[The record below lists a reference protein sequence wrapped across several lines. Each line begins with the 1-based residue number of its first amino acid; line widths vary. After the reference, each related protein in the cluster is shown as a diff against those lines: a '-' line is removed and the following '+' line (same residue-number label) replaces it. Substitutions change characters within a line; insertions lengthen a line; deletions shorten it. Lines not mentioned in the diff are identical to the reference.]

1 MDLVLVV
8 LGFIMG
14 GALGAL
20 GGGGSI
26 LAVPMLVYI
35 AGESIKAG
43 TTASLVAVGAAAL
56 AGAVGHFFS
65 GRVKVGKGLIF
76 GVLGVGGSLLG
87 SALNK
92 LANPNLLLLLF
103 SLFMVFVAFR
113 MLSSTG
119 ESKRVREA
127 NALSQA
133 PSDSIELTP
142 AALHRQGD
150 AESRF
155 APRKILRIV
164 IAGTVV
170 GFLTGFFG
178 VGGGFVIVPALVLA
192 LDFSMADA
200 IGTSLLVIAVNSVIS
215 LSVRIGAS
223 HIDWAVVMIFSSGA
237 LVGSLLGSRAASIFQ
252 GIALKRAFVALIFL
266 LAAYMGGDSII
277 KLLH

>member
-1 MDLVLVV
+1 MDAVLVL
-8 LGFIMG
+8 LGFVMG

-35 AGESIKAG
+35 AGESIKVG

-76 GVLGVGGSLLG
+76 GVVGVGGSLIG

-92 LANPNLLLLLF
+92 TANPNLLLLLF
-103 SLFMVFVAFR
+103 SLFMVFVATR
-113 MLSSTG
+113 MLRSTAG
-119 ESKRVREA
+119 GRGARQ
-127 NALSQA
+127 ALALTDLPELSETPMA
-133 PSDSIELTP
+133 PSAQ
-142 AALHRQGD
+142 AAVV
-150 AESRF
+150 ESRF
-155 APRKILRIV
+155 ALKKVVRVV

-200 IGTSLLVIAVNSVIS
+200 IGTSLLVIAVNSVVA
-215 LSVRIGAS
+215 LSVRVGQIN
-223 HIDWAVVMIFSSGA
+223 IDWLVVGLFSAGA
-237 LVGSLLGSRAASIFQ
+237 LVGSVLGSRAASKFQ
-252 GIALKRAFVALIFL
+252 GAALKRAFVALLFV
-266 LAAYMGGDSII
+266 LATYMGADSII

>member
-1 MDLVLVV
+1 MDVVLVL
-8 LGFIMG
+8 LGFVMG

-35 AGESIKAG
+35 AGESIRVG

-76 GVLGVGGSLLG
+76 GVVGVGGSLVG

-92 LANPNLLLLLF
+92 TANPNVLLLLF
-103 SLFMVFVAFR
+103 SLFMVFVATR
-113 MLSSTG
+113 MLRSTAG
-119 ESKRVREA
+119 ARGARR
-127 NALSQA
+127 ALALTDAPEVSETAVA
-133 PSDSIELTP
+133 PSAET
-142 AALHRQGD
+142 GVV
-150 AESRF
+150 ESRF
-155 APRKILRIV
+155 ALKKVIRVV

-200 IGTSLLVIAVNSVIS
+200 IGTSLLVIAVNSVVA
-215 LSVRIGAS
+215 LSVRVGQIN
-223 HIDWAVVMIFSSGA
+223 IDWLVVALFSGGA
-237 LVGSLLGSRAASIFQ
+237 LVGSVLGSRAASMFQ
-252 GIALKRAFVALIFL
+252 GAALKRAFVALLFV
-266 LAAYMGGDSII
+266 LATYMGGDSII

>member
-1 MDLVLVV
+1 MDLALIL

-26 LAVPMLVYI
+26 LAVPMLIYI
-35 AGESIKAG
+35 AGESIKVG

-56 AGAVGHFFS
+56 AGAVGHFFA

-76 GVLGVGGSLLG
+76 GFVGIGGSLLG

-103 SLFMVFVAFR
+103 ALFMAFVAIR
-113 MLSSTG
+113 MIKTNTPNPG
-119 ESKRVREA
+119 AVREA
-127 NALSQA
+127 QALSEATVAATGDDQ
-133 PSDSIELTP
+133 SSSVGLKQSGSI
-142 AALHRQGD
+142 
-150 AESRF
+150 
-155 APRKILRIV
+155 RKITRVV

-192 LDFSMADA
+192 LDFSIQDA
-200 IGTSLLVIAVNSVIS
+200 IGTSLLVIAVNSAIA
-215 LSVRIGAS
+215 LSVRLGQT
-223 HIDWAVVMIFSSGA
+223 HIDWSVVLLFSSGA
-237 LVGSLLGSRAASIFQ
+237 LVGSLLGSRAASKFQ
-252 GIALKRAFVALIFL
+252 GVALKRAFVLLLIL
-266 LAAYMGGDSII
+266 LAIYMGTDSII
-277 KLLH
+277 KLVG